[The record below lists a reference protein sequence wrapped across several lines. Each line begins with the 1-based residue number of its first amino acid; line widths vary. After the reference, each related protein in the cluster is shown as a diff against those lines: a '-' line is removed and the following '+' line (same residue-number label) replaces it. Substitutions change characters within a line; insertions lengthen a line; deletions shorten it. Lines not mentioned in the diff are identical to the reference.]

1 MDRPEI
7 KKNDWVIMR
16 SFAEDPGIEARI
28 FRVEEDGTAFVGYWD
43 HSIRATKGYAA
54 WNGEYWHA
62 IDRPVIGLQSKKD
75 ELIKKNKL

>member
-1 MDRPEI
+1 MDRPEV
-7 KKNDWVIMR
+7 KKNDWIILR

-28 FRVEEDGTAFVGYWD
+28 FRVDEDGSAFVGYWD

-62 IDRPVIGLQSKKD
+62 IDRPVIGMQSKKD